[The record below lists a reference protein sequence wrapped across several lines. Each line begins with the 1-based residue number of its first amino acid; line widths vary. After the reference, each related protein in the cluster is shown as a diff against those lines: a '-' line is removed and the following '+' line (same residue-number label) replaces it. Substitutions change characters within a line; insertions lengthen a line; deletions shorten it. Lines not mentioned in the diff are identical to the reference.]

1 MNTLIIHGSPGSG
14 KTRAGRLLAV
24 GSKFVYLDGRIKF
37 DNFFFSSCD
46 KDTKTIIIDDIK
58 NKSDLMYFRSLVDE
72 GNIVVNKQSKS
83 PFEIKIDKL
92 ILICDFL

>member
-14 KTRAGRLLAV
+14 KTRAGRLLAD
-24 GSKFVYLDGRIKF
+24 GKFVYLDGRIKV

-46 KDTKTIIIDDIK
+46 NDTKTIIIDNIK
-58 NKSDLMYFRSLVDE
+58 NKSDLMYFESLVDE